1 MRESAAAPSDGTA
14 VVLCEGS
21 FASSEGKTA
30 HGLVRHTTR
39 YRVVAV
45 IDSRGAGQDA
55 GEVLDGLP
63 CGIPIVKDLDEAL
76 RAAGGR
82 ADYLVVGV
90 ATHGGVLPD
99 NCRPIVRQAL
109 ERGMSVDS
117 GLHQLLG
124 DDRELAALARAH
136 GAVIRD
142 IRRTPPREAM
152 HAFSGAILEVAA
164 VRVAVLGTDSAVG
177 KRTTAVRLVEGFGR
191 AGARAVLIGTGQTS
205 WMQGARYGLILDSL
219 INDFVSGEIEHQ
231 VCRAFQEEHPD
242 VIVVEGQG
250 SLSNPAYPGG
260 FEILAGARPDAVV
273 LQHAPARRHYDGFP
287 GFPLA
292 GVEKEMAI
300 IDLLC
305 GKPVVAIALNHEGL
319 TPDEMRRHA
328 AAYRDR
334 HGIPACDPLVEGVGP
349 ILAEIRRRFPRIP
362 G

>member
-1 MRESAAAPSDGTA
+1 RPVRREMEHGRRTRPDLASPGGRPLHEPGAARADRPATRSGVVSAPMRESAAAPSDGTA

-21 FASSEGKTA
+21 FDSSEGKTA

-45 IDSRGAGQDA
+45 IDSRGAGRDA

-177 KRTTAVRLVEGFGR
+177 KR
-191 AGARAVLIGTGQTS
+191 
-205 WMQGARYGLILDSL
+205 
-219 INDFVSGEIEHQ
+219 
-231 VCRAFQEEHPD
+231 
-242 VIVVEGQG
+242 
-250 SLSNPAYPGG
+250 
-260 FEILAGARPDAVV
+260 
-273 LQHAPARRHYDGFP
+273 
-287 GFPLA
+287 
-292 GVEKEMAI
+292 
-300 IDLLC
+300 
-305 GKPVVAIALNHEGL
+305 
-319 TPDEMRRHA
+319 
-328 AAYRDR
+328 
-334 HGIPACDPLVEGVGP
+334 
-349 ILAEIRRRFPRIP
+349 
-362 G
+362 